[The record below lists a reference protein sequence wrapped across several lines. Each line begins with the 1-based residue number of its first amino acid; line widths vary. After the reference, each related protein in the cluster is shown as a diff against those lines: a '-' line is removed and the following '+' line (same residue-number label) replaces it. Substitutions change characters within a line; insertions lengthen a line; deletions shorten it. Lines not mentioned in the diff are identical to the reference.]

1 MNNIFSNLV
10 SITKGLHRDHRSER
24 EYQILLP
31 DIKLDSI
38 ATNGIFKL
46 NFKRPLSSKKQ
57 YYQKLIFNQTE
68 TEILSFVT
76 DFPQNATIY
85 ENKYTYTVL
94 SNKFDKYLNDI
105 AKYVGDRAITDDL
118 GNDDNYIIH
127 YLKVSAIRL
136 YVELQEQY
144 GQYSEHDLFTI
155 PEIAEKYFND
165 EELDE
170 SLIEKINVPK
180 KEVVQK
186 PLKPVRKPK
195 TSFGFKSNDT
205 AKLLTV
211 LRLIHLKIDLLQNQT
226 SVEQLHKLLISE
238 DFIQL
243 NFKIYLQCET
253 TQFSYLVSQM
263 KRHFTN
269 FNPTT
274 IERSDKFITKTGV
287 DLKRNNLHKNKVYNP
302 KAKEEIDKILQQ
314 LQ

>member
-165 EELDE
+165 SEFDAAM
-170 SLIEKINVPK
+170 IEKMNTPK
-180 KEVVQK
+180 IEVFKK
-186 PLKPVRKPK
+186 PLKPSSK
-195 TSFGFKSNDT
+195 TKSSFGYLNQDPDW
-205 AKLLTV
+205 LLKI
-211 LRLIHLKIDLLQNQT
+211 LKRLQLSIDLLDT
-226 SVEQLHKLLISE
+226 KTDVEDLHNL
-238 DFIQL
+238 FIA
-243 NFKIYLQCET
+243 KDIIDYKKEIYLDCKT
-253 TQFSYLVSQM
+253 TEFKYIIKKLQNSFKNL
-263 KRHFTN
+263 
-269 FNPTT
+269 NPTF
-274 IERSDKFITKTGV
+274 IESTGLFFTKSGKPLTAQNLYTKSKEP
-287 DLKRNNLHKNKVYNP
+287 LK
-302 KAKEEIDKILQQ
+302 KEIIDNIFKQMQ
-314 LQ
+314 